1 MYKLGR
7 EVLQLEEEIFHD
19 SQKEELALC
28 RVVIKCIR
36 EMKFHLSFL
45 ISENGGLVLGV
56 ETSAPKA

>member
-1 MYKLGR
+1 MYFAFIVRK
-7 EVLQLEEEIFHD
+7 VFMLEEILLQD

-45 ISENGGLVLGV
+45 ISETDGLVLGM
-56 ETSAPKA
+56 ETPA